1 MSSSSDKTDTS
12 NPRKQKPLS
21 CPLGPSRDWQNLP
34 ELLFGDIMMMVGM
47 DQHENIP
54 KCRQVCQGWNVMVPK
69 MTKHKKDT
77 FKREAESL
85 AAKIREKWGYFFGA
99 HLYDIRIGASLAHHE
114 LLGSVDIMS
123 CHVVNLASVPAEHL
137 ASLTSCVTRAVD
149 ISNVSNCDIISFLN
163 SVKSEVL
170 RISRQRLSSE
180 ETMELLRAMETHVE
194 RVELGFWGD
203 MSLDINILTQYS
215 GQGKCWE
222 VVCWDDTGTKYREEV
237 RSWAEKINW
246 KVTLDNG
253 IKIVIEKK

>member
-1 MSSSSDKTDTS
+1 MSSDRTQAS
-12 NPRKQKPLS
+12 NPQEKNSLRCS
-21 CPLGPSRDWQNLP
+21 LGPSKDWQNLP
-34 ELLFGDIMMMVGM
+34 DLLFRDVIMMVGM
-47 DQHENIP
+47 DQLENIP
-54 KCRQVCQGWNVMVPK
+54 KCRQVCRGWNVMVSQ

-77 FKREAESL
+77 VRREAESL
-85 AAKIREKWGYFFGA
+85 AARMKEFIRISQR
-99 HLYDIRIGASLAHHE
+99 LPDIRIAASLAHHE
-114 LLGSVDIMS
+114 LLGSVNVKILS
-123 CHVVNLASVPAEHL
+123 CHVMDLASVPAEHL
-137 ASLTSCVTRAVD
+137 TSLASCVTWAVD
-149 ISNVSNCDIISFLN
+149 INNVSNCDIISFLN

-180 ETMELLRAMETHVE
+180 ETMELVRAMETHVE